1 MSKSLDKLH
10 DELNELEKLLFPLYS
25 EHVELF
31 ESIFNVFT
39 IQNNSE
45 VYRKF
50 YIDDSRYYNLG
61 RYMKIQNNR
70 EYFNNN
76 VDKWIDYLTND
87 RTFAIEE
94 SLKLMNVDKENH
106 ILEIGSGT
114 GTFYSFL
121 DLNKSENY
129 LGVDI
134 SEEMLGELKKK
145 FPKVKTCCIDFEKKI
160 NLERKF
166 DIVVLFDSIP
176 HFERL
181 DILFENA
188 MGLLN
193 KGGVFY
199 IIHSKTRNQLKEHHK
214 KINYILNR
222 DAIPNDISLEK
233 ECSKLDLK
241 NIVIKDE
248 KFFFFSC
255 QK

>member
-1 MSKSLDKLH
+1 M
-10 DELNELEKLLFPLYS
+10 E
-25 EHVELF
+25 
-31 ESIFNVFT
+31 
-39 IQNNSE
+39 IQNN
-45 VYRKF
+45 K
-50 YIDDSRYYNLG
+50 
-61 RYMKIQNNR
+61 

-76 VDKWIDYLTND
+76 VDKWVDYLTDD
-87 RTFAIEE
+87 RTFAIRE
-94 SLKLMNVDKENH
+94 SLKLMNVDKENDV
-106 ILEIGSGT
+106 LEIGAGT

-121 DLNKSENY
+121 DFNKSENY

-134 SEEMLGELKKK
+134 SEQMLGEFKKR
-145 FPKVKTCCIDFEKKI
+145 FPEAKTCCMNFEKKV
-160 NLERKF
+160 NLDRKF

-181 DILFENA
+181 DLLLENVVE
-188 MGLLN
+188 LLN

-214 KINYILNR
+214 KINYSLNR

-233 ECSKLDLK
+233 ECLKLDLK